1 MNFHYTIIEKRQILS
16 RYTTYILTATEFTQR
31 LENEEYVKILM
42 FLELLVR
49 HYFGFKNRVDKKEKT
64 S

>member
-1 MNFHYTIIEKRQILS
+1 MEKRQILC
-16 RYTTYILTATEFTQR
+16 RYTYISTATEFTQR

-64 S
+64 FLKATGRH